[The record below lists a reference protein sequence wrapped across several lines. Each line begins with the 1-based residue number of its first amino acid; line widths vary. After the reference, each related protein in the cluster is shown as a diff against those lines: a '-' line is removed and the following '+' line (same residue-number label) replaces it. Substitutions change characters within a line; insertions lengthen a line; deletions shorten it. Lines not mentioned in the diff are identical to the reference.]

1 MSKRCFAL
9 MAQTSIVSSSGSGHG
24 MLHPLLMPAIERG
37 RLRRALWLWAV
48 LGLAASCGKHQRPFA
63 PAPQWDATQAAA
75 RALKDESAQAEQLFE
90 QGLRYENEGQY
101 DRAVQAFEQAIA
113 AVNAHYPSWLHR
125 GRVELLRNQ
134 PSAALM
140 FLELAV
146 GLRPND
152 PDALQWR
159 GDAHL
164 RLGDARKAIAD
175 YDRALAL
182 TENMFQKAALYASR
196 AEAHLM
202 LHEEGRALD
211 DYTSAIRWR
220 PAAAD
225 PYYRRGLLLEKMGRI
240 HDALQEFRIAVVL
253 QPDHEQA
260 RRELERV
267 TQRIAQ
273 LPAAAP
279 QTPAPPTVAAV
290 KPSASSPPAPQA
302 APTPERQKPPP
313 AHMAP
318 AHLAKETKPLAPA
331 APAPVAPSHPPQP
344 KLAGSSPQSAGA
356 AREAKARWSAA
367 LELIYSRQEWRAI
380 GMLDEAIRLKPDFA
394 QAYNARGFAWLLLRR
409 YQEAIADFDAALRID
424 PNYANAQ
431 HNRKVAIE
439 ALQRAARARV
449 TSAALHAAPAAIRP
463 AASKTPGQ
471 ANGEAAT
478 RWRKARELI
487 GLGRVWEAIE
497 ELNAAIALKPDYA
510 QAFNAR
516 GYAWLLLRQYQRA
529 IADFDRALEILPD
542 YANAAHNRAVALRAA
557 GETAKR

>member
-1 MSKRCFAL
+1 
-9 MAQTSIVSSSGSGHG
+9 
-24 MLHPLLMPAIERG
+24 MLLPLLMPAIKRG
-37 RLRRALWLWAV
+37 RLRRALWLWAM

-75 RALKDESAQAEQLFE
+75 RPLKDESAQAEQLFE

-101 DRAVQAFEQAIA
+101 DRAVRAFEQAIA

-164 RLGDARKAIAD
+164 RLGDARKALAD

-225 PYYRRGLLLEKMGRI
+225 PYYRRGLLLKKMGRI

-260 RRELERV
+260 RQELERA
-267 TQRIAQ
+267 TQLIAQ

-290 KPSASSPPAPQA
+290 KPSAASPPTPQVS
-302 APTPERQKPPP
+302 PTPERQTPPP
-313 AHMAP
+313 AP
-318 AHLAKETKPLAPA
+318 LAKETKPQAPA
-331 APAPVAPSHPPQP
+331 VSVSVTASRPPQP

-367 LELIYSRQEWRAI
+367 LEFIYSRQEWRAI

-409 YQEAIADFDAALRID
+409 YREAISDFDAALRID

-439 ALQRAARARV
+439 ASQRAARARV
-449 TSAALHAAPAAIRP
+449 TSAALPAAASAIRP
-463 AASKTPGQ
+463 AASKTLGQ

-497 ELNAAIALKPDYA
+497 ELNAAIALKPNYA
-510 QAFNAR
+510 QAFNTR